1 MMGFL
6 LLIVFISLM
15 IVALGLLEVVCDFLC
30 EHSQRF
36 EEFLSEVEYRIF
48 EEGEDYYE

>member
-6 LLIVFISLM
+6 LLIVFVSLM
-15 IVALGLLEVVCDFLC
+15 LVALGILEAVCDFLC
-30 EHSQRF
+30 AHSQRF

-48 EEGEDYYE
+48 EEGEDYE